1 MEDKQIKKINYKKIY
16 FALII
21 LMLIFSCLFV
31 YLGNLFQYVASASVE
46 GEEYT
51 QVLEDLEK
59 DENFDKSNYPENLAK
74 LELQVI
80 QIAESENSEL
90 FVYVYNPS
98 ANVKELIATSINIS
112 TSKNEGLY
120 LADDDEGETYINYDL
135 TLLNSDG
142 VFYKYLVEDFTISS
156 DEIRY
161 YNISNIYRA
170 FDYLIDE
177 PVEGNE
183 ISEVPNRVGKVF
195 TAQTLNGETTYTCT
209 EVETIEIVSK
219 YVGFLRYYNGFKL
232 YNESCDSHYVAFST
246 DKPIDKLIEAEV
258 YFVSQEVLR
267 TLFVGVENVAYG
279 ATTENHVALNY
290 TETVSNDASGLFGN
304 KYTWN
309 RIEKISDFIAN
320 EDLTSEAEAQLKNKE
335 WVLRFYETTFQDF
348 GLSGGKYQIYTEVSD
363 VSILRLKFE
372 TDGEVFSLGVV
383 DNKQTGDRIPDNVEK
398 PWWIWLVVGAVL
410 FVGLIVL
417 IALFP
422 SVFVGLL
429 KAFWQVIVWIAKGLW
444 WLISWPFKAISNAIN
459 NKK

>member
-1 MEDKQIKKINYKKIY
+1 MVIQRKKNGIFYI
-16 FALII
+16 ALISLVLI
-21 LMLIFSCLFV
+21 LSCLLSCLNFTP
-31 YLGNLFQYVASASVE
+31 YVASALAE
-46 GEEYT
+46 GEEYS

-112 TSKNEGLY
+112 ISKNEGLY
-120 LADDDEGETYINYDL
+120 LADDDEGKTYINYDL

-142 VFYKYLVEDFTISS
+142 VFYKYLVEDFTVST

-219 YVGFLRYYNGFKL
+219 YVGFLRYYNGFKF

-267 TLFVGVENVAYG
+267 TWVLGIENVAH
-279 ATTENHVALNY
+279 APATENYVALNY
-290 TETVSNDASGLFGN
+290 TETVSNDANGLFGN

-309 RIEKISDFIAN
+309 RIEKASDFIAN

-335 WVLRFYETTFQDF
+335 WVLRFYETTYQDF
-348 GLSGGKYQIYTEVSD
+348 ISAGSNYQIYTEVSD

-372 TDGEVFSLGVV
+372 TDGEVFSLGVI
-383 DNKQTGDRIPDNVEK
+383 DNKQTGDNTPDNVVEK
-398 PWWIWLVVGAVL
+398 PWWIWALLIGVSII
-410 FVGLIVL
+410 GLILL

-422 SVFVGLL
+422 SVFGAIF
-429 KAFWQVIVWIAKGLW
+429 KAIWQVIVWIAKGIW
-444 WLISWPFKAISNAIN
+444 WIISAPFSVF
-459 NKK
+459 KKDKK

>member
-1 MEDKQIKKINYKKIY
+1 MVIQRKKNGIFYI
-16 FALII
+16 ALISLVLI
-21 LMLIFSCLFV
+21 LSCLLSGLNFTP
-31 YLGNLFQYVASASVE
+31 YVASALAE
-46 GEEYT
+46 GEEYS

-112 TSKNEGLY
+112 TNKNEGLY

-142 VFYKYLVEDFTISS
+142 VFYKYLVEDFTVST

-177 PVEGNE
+177 TVEGNE

-232 YNESCDSHYVAFST
+232 YNESCDSHFVAFST

-267 TLFVGVENVAYG
+267 TIFVGAENVAYG
-279 ATTENHVALNY
+279 ATTENYVALNY

-309 RIEKISDFIAN
+309 RIEKVSDFIAN
-320 EDLTSEAEAQLKNKE
+320 EDLTSEAEAQLRNKE
-335 WVLRFYETTFQDF
+335 WVLRFYETTFQDY
-348 GLSGGKYQIYTEVSD
+348 GLAGGKTQIYTEVSD

-372 TDGEVFSLGVV
+372 TDGEVFSLGVI
-383 DNKQTGDRIPDNVEK
+383 DNKQSGDNTPDNVEK
-398 PWWIWLVVGAVL
+398 PWWKWALLIGVSII
-410 FVGLIVL
+410 GLILL

-422 SVFVGLL
+422 SVFGAIF
-429 KAFWQVIVWIAKGLW
+429 KAIWQVIVWIAKGIW
-444 WLISWPFKAISNAIN
+444 WIISAPFSVF
-459 NKK
+459 KKDKK